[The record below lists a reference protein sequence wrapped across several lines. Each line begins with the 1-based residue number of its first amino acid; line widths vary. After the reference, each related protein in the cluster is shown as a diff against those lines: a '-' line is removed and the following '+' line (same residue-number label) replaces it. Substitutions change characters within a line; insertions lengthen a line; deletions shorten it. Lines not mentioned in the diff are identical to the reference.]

1 MKSTILR
8 KLTCITA
15 FLLTAAAVF
24 AELNPPSR
32 IFEIGVDVN
41 AGVSNNYFDA
51 RDILTEN
58 VVFDLQKIAKEMPSG
73 GLNFNAMFDADFFTA
88 INASPKF
95 RLTFFAGIDGTGS
108 VNIPNE
114 LFALLADG
122 NAIGES
128 ESMKING
135 SASVFAD
142 IGFTYRT
149 QIKTSYGD
157 FGLKFTPAYYL
168 PIAYVPD
175 VNATVNYSTSDTG
188 VLQATASAP
197 VSVYSIIDLQQFID
211 SDASSP
217 DIQGQI
223 ADALRCGGFDF
234 AFEAEHPVLRSLE
247 VGVFTRIPIL
257 PGYLKHEMTANA
269 WATATYNNIL
279 GMLDDTNSSDVDHG
293 VDDFTYSETSYKIYR
308 PFRLGV
314 EGAWR
319 PFGTWCTFRPGFAVV
334 SRCPYTSDAVWYP
347 EYRFDAEFSLFNIV
361 ALNFGTAYQ
370 DQLFIQR
377 VGFMLNTHVI
387 QFNVQASLEGSDF
400 VNSFSW
406 GGAGVYAGVRIGY

>member
-1 MKSTILR
+1 MKNLLLR
-8 KLTCITA
+8 KIICIAA
-15 FLLTAAAVF
+15 FLLTAAAAF
-24 AELNPPSR
+24 AELNPPCR
-32 IFEIGVDVN
+32 KFEIGVDVN
-41 AGVSNNYFDA
+41 AGASNNYFDA

-73 GLNFNAMFDADFFTA
+73 GLNLNAMFDADFFTA

-95 RLTFFAGIDGTGS
+95 RLTFFAGIDGTGFAN
-108 VNIPNE
+108 VPEE
-114 LFALLADG
+114 LFTLLAEG
-122 NAIGES
+122 NTIGES
-128 ESMKING
+128 ESMKVNA

-142 IGFTYRT
+142 VGFTYRT
-149 QIKTSYGD
+149 EIKTSYGD

-168 PIAYVPD
+168 PIAFVPD

-188 VLQATASAP
+188 ALQANASAP
-197 VSVYSIIDLQQFID
+197 VNIYSIIDLQQFID

-223 ADALRCGGFDF
+223 ADALACGGFDL
-234 AFEAEHPVLRSLE
+234 AFEAEHRVLRSLD

-257 PGYLKHEMTANA
+257 PGYLKHKMTANV

-279 GMLDDTNSSDVDHG
+279 GILDNTNSSDVDHG
-293 VDDFTYSETSYKIYR
+293 VDDFTYSEASYKIYR

-319 PFGTWCTFRPGFAVV
+319 PFGTWCTFRPGFAIV

-347 EYRFDAEFSLFNIV
+347 EYRLDAEFSLFNIV

-370 DQLFIQR
+370 DQVFIQR

-400 VNSFSW
+400 VNSFGW
-406 GGAGVYAGVRIGY
+406 GGFGAYAGVRIGF